1 MSQPILSPYE
11 IAFRRTMGEIAI
23 LDRVLSQN
31 DILQRLSNVRQQ
43 KAIQL
48 GHLIH
53 VNTPI
58 SRLPNEVLAF
68 IFKVVHQNIVTV
80 SHVNQRWRS
89 VALGLPSLWTKIRTD
104 QDPNEMAEYLN
115 RSQPLSLAITIN
127 TFDKPCND
135 DPCDDEHPFHDETF
149 LPRLTM
155 LIHHVSRWHS
165 CHVKSSSSDKM
176 VSILRYLEDLSAP
189 RLTQLSIQLCDQ
201 YEYQMSLGSPEWHV
215 PIFGGS
221 APLLRTA
228 YIRGIAM
235 SNCYFPSAAITELEL
250 DIRNLSFD
258 LMNSKFFT
266 FIPNVRVLV
275 LRGSILWMPS
285 DVDVDHPL
293 TLPLLKRLTC
303 GSLCIGSLVGS
314 VALPALRYICLESH
328 IQDPD
333 YDDDDDDEMQ
343 MFPNAIAKCPPPT
356 FPNLDELRYDTR
368 TNYAAYSIFTGL
380 PKVSIVQFPQLFI
393 RNYIMPFSRP
403 S

>member
-1 MSQPILSPYE
+1 
-11 IAFRRTMGEIAI
+11 
-23 LDRVLSQN
+23 
-31 DILQRLSNVRQQ
+31 
-43 KAIQL
+43 
-48 GHLIH
+48 
-53 VNTPI
+53 
-58 SRLPNEVLAF
+58 
-68 IFKVVHQNIVTV
+68 
-80 SHVNQRWRS
+80 
-89 VALGLPSLWTKIRTD
+89 
-104 QDPNEMAEYLN
+104 
-115 RSQPLSLAITIN
+115 
-127 TFDKPCND
+127 
-135 DPCDDEHPFHDETF
+135 
-149 LPRLTM
+149 
-155 LIHHVSRWHS
+155 
-165 CHVKSSSSDKM
+165 
-176 VSILRYLEDLSAP
+176 
-189 RLTQLSIQLCDQ
+189 
-201 YEYQMSLGSPEWHV
+201 MSLGSPEWHV

-258 LMNSKFFT
+258 LMNPKFFT

-393 RNYIMPFSRP
+393 RDDLELYHAFFKALIDDSSQWPYLTTIIFKGLPDQLFSSLRYFVLAR
-403 S
+403 SSEEHRLTIRVENNLAISYHVGSVNAEHMEWLQQHVRLQVVHV